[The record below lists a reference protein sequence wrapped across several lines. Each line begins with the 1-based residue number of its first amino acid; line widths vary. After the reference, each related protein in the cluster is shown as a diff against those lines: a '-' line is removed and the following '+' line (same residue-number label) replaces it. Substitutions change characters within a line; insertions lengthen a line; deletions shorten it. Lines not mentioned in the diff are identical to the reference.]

1 LCCFCFV
8 YLYLVVSFSGCVHF
22 WMPLLYS
29 LTFMYSYI
37 MRGAGGMLH
46 FDSTMIMFALY
57 LTNILSLIIYCA
69 SSLRQ
74 QSSLLHSDAWSW
86 IPVFAHK
93 PKPCVNYV
101 VRPIENR
108 TSCWYTPCLLRIQAN
123 LKANIIAC
131 IARSILAYFVLFT
144 SNSIFTSKKQ
154 NILFS
159 VLINVEGNIW
169 KGCKHGYLFR
179 HRESVYNFLW

>member
-1 LCCFCFV
+1 MCPFLNAPSVFSNV
-8 YLYLVVSFSGCVHF
+8 YVQLY
-22 WMPLLYS
+22 YE
-29 LTFMYSYI
+29 
-37 MRGAGGMLH
+37 RGGGMLH

-74 QSSLLHSDAWSW
+74 QFSLLHSDAWSW

>member
-1 LCCFCFV
+1 MCPFLNA
-8 YLYLVVSFSGCVHF
+8 
-22 WMPLLYS
+22 PLYS

-37 MRGAGGMLH
+37 MRGAVGGRGEGACYISIARWLTSLVWFFIAQAHWDNNPRCSIRMHDPESQFLLINLNRVWIMLL
-46 FDSTMIMFALY
+46 DPS
-57 LTNILSLIIYCA
+57 
-69 SSLRQ
+69 Q
-74 QSSLLHSDAWSW
+74 
-86 IPVFAHK
+86 
-93 PKPCVNYV
+93 
-101 VRPIENR
+101 NR
-108 TSCWYTPCLLRIQAN
+108 TSCWYTPCLLRIQAD